1 MSRDVTTKRGENT
14 VPNYLTPMTPPPPPE
29 EPPTTVW
36 LVNGVL
42 TIADSELVTA
52 LRELAD
58 HMDLCGPGLLI
69 GNLTGLS
76 VNDRLRIT
84 WTIRVPNREQL
95 TEVLGQPDPMAGYRL
110 LTLTV
115 TRTPDREA

>member
-1 MSRDVTTKRGENT
+1 MT
-14 VPNYLTPMTPPPPPE
+14 NYLTLLTPPPPPK
-29 EPPTTVW
+29 EPSTTVW

-52 LRELAD
+52 LRDLID

-69 GNLTGLS
+69 GNLTGVSLH
-76 VNDRLRIT
+76 DGLRVT
-84 WTIRVPNREQL
+84 WSIRVPSREQL
-95 TEVLGQPDPMAGYRL
+95 TEVLGQPDPMTGYRL

-115 TRTPDREA
+115 TRNPEKPDP

>member
-1 MSRDVTTKRGENT
+1 MTR
-14 VPNYLTPMTPPPPPE
+14 YLTLLIPPPPPN
-29 EPPTTVW
+29 EPSTTVW

-42 TIADSELVTA
+42 TIADNELVTA

-76 VNDRLRIT
+76 VNDRLRVT
-84 WTIRVPNREQL
+84 WSIRIPNSEQL
-95 TEVLGQPDPMAGYRL
+95 AEVLGQPDPMAGYRL

-115 TRTPDREA
+115 TRSPDRQD

>member
-1 MSRDVTTKRGENT
+1 MLPLRPLFLIQIDAPFSSRLSR
-14 VPNYLTPMTPPPPPE
+14 Y
-29 EPPTTVW
+29 
-36 LVNGVL
+36 
-42 TIADSELVTA
+42 S
-52 LRELAD
+52 ELAD

-84 WTIRVPNREQL
+84 WSIRIPNGEQL

-115 TRTPDREA
+115 TRNSDREA

>member
-1 MSRDVTTKRGENT
+1 MTR
-14 VPNYLTPMTPPPPPE
+14 YLTLLPPPPPPK
-29 EPPTTVW
+29 EPSTTVW

-58 HMDLCGPGLLI
+58 HMDLCGPGLLV

-76 VNDRLRIT
+76 VNEHLRIT
-84 WTIRVPNREQL
+84 WTIRVPSREQL
-95 TEVLGQPDPMAGYRL
+95 TGVIAEPDPMAGYRL

-115 TRTPDREA
+115 TRNPNRED

>member
-1 MSRDVTTKRGENT
+1 MSRDVTTVRGKTTITNH
-14 VPNYLTPMTPPPPPE
+14 LTLLPPPPPPK
-29 EPPTTVW
+29 EPSTTVW

-76 VNDRLRIT
+76 INEHRGFHGLMLHFRRL
-84 WTIRVPNREQL
+84 
-95 TEVLGQPDPMAGYRL
+95 
-110 LTLTV
+110 
-115 TRTPDREA
+115 

>member
-1 MSRDVTTKRGENT
+1 MT
-14 VPNYLTPMTPPPPPE
+14 NYLTLLPPPPKGPSA
-29 EPPTTVW
+29 TVW

-52 LRELAD
+52 LRELAN

-76 VNDRLRIT
+76 INDRLRVT
-84 WTIRVPNREQL
+84 WTIRVPSGEQL
-95 TEVLGQPDPMAGYRL
+95 TEVLGQPDPLVGYRL

-115 TRTPDREA
+115 TRNPEREG

>member
-1 MSRDVTTKRGENT
+1 MTR
-14 VPNYLTPMTPPPPPE
+14 YLTLLPPPPPPK
-29 EPPTTVW
+29 EPSTTVW

-42 TIADSELVTA
+42 TIADSDLVTA

-76 VNDRLRIT
+76 INDRLRVT
-84 WTIRVPNREQL
+84 WSIRVPSREQL
-95 TEVLGQPDPMAGYRL
+95 TEVLGQPDPMVGYRL

-115 TRTPDREA
+115 TRNTDRNA

>member
-1 MSRDVTTKRGENT
+1 MA
-14 VPNYLTPMTPPPPPE
+14 NYLTLLAPPPPPN
-29 EPPTTVW
+29 EPSTTVW

-42 TIADSELVTA
+42 TIADTELVTA

-69 GNLTGLS
+69 GNLTGVSLH
-76 VNDRLRIT
+76 DRLRVT
-84 WTIRVPNREQL
+84 WSIRVPSREQL
-95 TEVLGQPDPMAGYRL
+95 TEVLGQPDFTAGYRL

-115 TRTPDREA
+115 TRNSDREA

>member
-1 MSRDVTTKRGENT
+1 MA
-14 VPNYLTPMTPPPPPE
+14 NYLTLLAPPPPPNE
-29 EPPTTVW
+29 QSTTVW

-42 TIADSELVTA
+42 TIADTELVTA

-58 HMDLCGPGLLI
+58 HMDLCGPGLLV

-76 VNDRLRIT
+76 VNDGLRIT
-84 WTIRVPNREQL
+84 WSIRVPSREQL
-95 TEVLGQPDPMAGYRL
+95 IEVLGQPNPMTGYRL

-115 TRTPDREA
+115 TRNPNREA

>member
-1 MSRDVTTKRGENT
+1 
-14 VPNYLTPMTPPPPPE
+14 
-29 EPPTTVW
+29 
-36 LVNGVL
+36 VL

-58 HMDLCGPGLLI
+58 HMELCGPGLLI

-76 VNDRLRIT
+76 INDCLRLT
-84 WTIRVPNREQL
+84 WSIRVPSREQL
-95 TEVLGQPDPMAGYRL
+95 TEVLGQPDPMTGYRL

-115 TRTPDREA
+115 TQNRDREA

>member
-1 MSRDVTTKRGENT
+1 MAY
-14 VPNYLTPMTPPPPPE
+14 YLTLLAPPSPPD

-36 LVNGVL
+36 LLNGVL
-42 TIADSELVTA
+42 TIADTELVTA

-58 HMDLCGPGLLI
+58 HMDLCGPGLLV

-84 WTIRVPNREQL
+84 WSIRVPSREQL
-95 TEVLGQPDPMAGYRL
+95 IEVLGQPDPMVGYRL

-115 TRTPDREA
+115 THNPDRED

>member
-1 MSRDVTTKRGENT
+1 MTR
-14 VPNYLTPMTPPPPPE
+14 YLNLLTPPPPPN
-29 EPPTTVW
+29 EPSTTVW

-42 TIADSELVTA
+42 TIADGELVTA

-76 VNDRLRIT
+76 INDRLRVT
-84 WTIRVPNREQL
+84 WSIRVPSREQL
-95 TEVLGQPDPMAGYRL
+95 IEVLGQPDPMAGYRL

-115 TRTPDREA
+115 TRNPDREV

>member
-1 MSRDVTTKRGENT
+1 MANH
-14 VPNYLTPMTPPPPPE
+14 LTLLTPPPPPK
-29 EPPTTVW
+29 EPITTVW

-58 HMDLCGPGLLI
+58 HMDLCGPGLLV
-69 GNLTGLS
+69 GNLTGVS
-76 VNDRLRIT
+76 INDHFRVT
-84 WTIRVPNREQL
+84 WTIRIPSREQL
-95 TEVLGQPDPMAGYRL
+95 IGVITEPDPMAGYRL

-115 TRTPDREA
+115 TRNPDRED

>member
-1 MSRDVTTKRGENT
+1 MTRYLSR
-14 VPNYLTPMTPPPPPE
+14 LTSPPPPE
-29 EPPTTVW
+29 EPSTTVW

-52 LRELAD
+52 LRELTD

-76 VNDRLRIT
+76 INDHLRVT
-84 WTIRVPNREQL
+84 WTIRVPSREQL
-95 TEVLGQPDPMAGYRL
+95 TEVLGQPDPMTGYRL

-115 TRTPDREA
+115 TRNPDREA

>member
-1 MSRDVTTKRGENT
+1 
-14 VPNYLTPMTPPPPPE
+14 
-29 EPPTTVW
+29 
-36 LVNGVL
+36 VNGVL
-42 TIADSELVTA
+42 TIADTELVTA

-76 VNDRLRIT
+76 INDRLRVT
-84 WTIRVPNREQL
+84 WSIRVPSREQL
-95 TEVLGQPDPMAGYRL
+95 TEVLGQPDPMVGYRL

-115 TRTPDREA
+115 PPPITWTPEKGYGVVGLGCGLPT

>member
-1 MSRDVTTKRGENT
+1 MTR
-14 VPNYLTPMTPPPPPE
+14 YLTHLAPPPPPK
-29 EPPTTVW
+29 EPSTIVW

-42 TIADSELVTA
+42 TVADSELVTA

-69 GNLTGLS
+69 GNLTGVSLH
-76 VNDRLRIT
+76 DGLRIT
-84 WTIRVPNREQL
+84 WTIRIPNGEQL
-95 TEVLGQPDPMAGYRL
+95 TEVLGQPDPVVGYRL

-115 TRTPDREA
+115 TRQSDREA

>member
-1 MSRDVTTKRGENT
+1 MA
-14 VPNYLTPMTPPPPPE
+14 NYLTLLTPPSPPE

-36 LVNGVL
+36 LLNGVL
-42 TIADSELVTA
+42 TIADTELVTA
-52 LRELAD
+52 LRELAN
-58 HMDLCGPGLLI
+58 HMDLCGPGLLV

-76 VNDRLRIT
+76 VNDSLRVT
-84 WTIRVPNREQL
+84 WSIRIPSREQL

-115 TRTPDREA
+115 TRNPDRED

>member
-1 MSRDVTTKRGENT
+1 MA
-14 VPNYLTPMTPPPPPE
+14 NYLTLLAPPSPPD

-42 TIADSELVTA
+42 TVADSELVTA

-76 VNDRLRIT
+76 VNDHLRIK
-84 WTIRVPNREQL
+84 WTIRVPSREQL
-95 TEVLGQPDPMAGYRL
+95 TEVLGQPDPMVGYRL

-115 TRTPDREA
+115 TRNPDRNA

>member
-1 MSRDVTTKRGENT
+1 MTRC
-14 VPNYLTPMTPPPPPE
+14 LTLLTPPPPPN
-29 EPPTTVW
+29 EPSTTVW

-76 VNDRLRIT
+76 VNDHLRIK
-84 WTIRVPNREQL
+84 WTIRVPSREQL
-95 TEVLGQPDPMAGYRL
+95 TEVLGQSDPMVGYRL

-115 TRTPDREA
+115 TRNPDPKA